1 MDIAFDNKEISL
13 KLKRHDAQNGHHVE
27 TIYIA
32 LVLLDRMV
40 QTNCLLYKISKL
52 SIALEK
58 SPVKNTK
65 KEIRKIEYN
74 ENEMKKKILLKI

>member
-32 LVLLDRMV
+32 LVLFKD
-40 QTNCLLYKISKL
+40 
-52 SIALEK
+52 
-58 SPVKNTK
+58 
-65 KEIRKIEYN
+65 
-74 ENEMKKKILLKI
+74 

>member
-1 MDIAFDNKEISL
+1 MMNKMGIMS
-13 KLKRHDAQNGHHVE
+13 KNE

-32 LVLLDRMV
+32 LVLVKDRMV
-40 QTNCLLYKISKL
+40 QTNCLLFKISKL

>member
-32 LVLLDRMV
+32 LVLFKDRWCKRTV
-40 QTNCLLYKISKL
+40 YYIKFQS
-52 SIALEK
+52 
-58 SPVKNTK
+58 
-65 KEIRKIEYN
+65 
-74 ENEMKKKILLKI
+74 

>member
-32 LVLLDRMV
+32 LVLFKDRMV
-40 QTNCLLYKISKL
+40 QTNCLINLLCNDI
-52 SIALEK
+52 K
-58 SPVKNTK
+58 SFTACQLNTHG
-65 KEIRKIEYN
+65 Y
-74 ENEMKKKILLKI
+74 LP

>member
-32 LVLLDRMV
+32 LVLFKDRMV
-40 QTNCLLYKISKL
+40 QTNCRKFNYSTTFPACQLFM
-52 SIALEK
+52 ENK
-58 SPVKNTK
+58 SPHR
-65 KEIRKIEYN
+65 EISLPVR
-74 ENEMKKKILLKI
+74 